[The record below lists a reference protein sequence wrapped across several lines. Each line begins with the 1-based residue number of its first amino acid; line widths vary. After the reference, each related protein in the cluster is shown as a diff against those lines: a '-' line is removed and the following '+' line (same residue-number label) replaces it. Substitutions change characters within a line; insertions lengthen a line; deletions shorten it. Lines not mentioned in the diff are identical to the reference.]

1 MHKYV
6 SNCAICLKISL
17 CSQEELSHRNAQIR
31 VWQGLP
37 GLILSLTK
45 VAQHSILG
53 SQLPSRPICLICLLH
68 GCLLYPLNLGFQF
81 KTDAVSLQT
90 VLVRTITWTSESL
103 TCLNVVMTTNH
114 ASLETVD

>member
-81 KTDAVSLQT
+81 GHIWLRLLAQDALATPLSDIAGMHRLVSQH
-90 VLVRTITWTSESL
+90 I
-103 TCLNVVMTTNH
+103 
-114 ASLETVD
+114 